1 MCKLVLSMNHHG
13 NCMQCRESSDIF
25 KVLNVD
31 ELKRIDDCRIG
42 ISYKA
47 GEVIFKQGAPC
58 HNFVCITSG
67 LVKLYIEHQNDRNS
81 IIGLLRPVN
90 YIFEP
95 GFFVDQVHHFT
106 AVAAENST
114 ACLID
119 IGVMKDMILKN
130 SLFANEFIKK
140 ISRQALG
147 LFGRISSCTQ
157 KHVYGRV
164 ADMLLYLNPKI
175 YPENPFELTISR
187 QDLADLSGMT
197 KESLIRV
204 MKKFKDDGII
214 SLDANQMEILNR
226 KNLEIISMKG

>member
-1 MCKLVLSMNHHG
+1 MNHHG
-13 NCMQCRESSDIF
+13 NCMKCRESSDIF
-25 KVLNVD
+25 NVLGTDDLRKID
-31 ELKRIDDCRIG
+31 EHRIRL
-42 ISYKA
+42 SFKA

-67 LVKLYIEHQNDRNS
+67 LVKLYLEHQNDRNS
-81 IIGLLRPVN
+81 IIGLVRPVN

-114 ACLID
+114 ACLIS
-119 IGVMKDMILKN
+119 IGVMKELILEN
-130 SLFANEFIKK
+130 PLFANEFIKK
-140 ISRQALG
+140 ISSQALG

-164 ADMLLYLNPKI
+164 ADTLLYLNPEI
-175 YPENPFELTISR
+175 YSENPFELTISR

-214 SLDANQMEILNR
+214 SLDGNKMEILNR
-226 KNLEIISMKG
+226 KNLEIVSMKG

>member
-1 MCKLVLSMNHHG
+1 MNHHG
-13 NCMQCRESSDIF
+13 NCMKCRESSDIF
-25 KVLNVD
+25 NVLGAD
-31 ELKRIDDCRIG
+31 ELIKIDECRI
-42 ISYKA
+42 SLSFKS

-119 IGVMKDMILKN
+119 IGVMKELILEN
-130 SLFANEFIKK
+130 SYFANELIKK

-164 ADMLLYLNPKI
+164 ADTLLSLNPAI
-175 YPENPFELTISR
+175 YPQNPFELTISR

-214 SLDANQMEILNR
+214 SLDGTRMEILNR
-226 KNLEIISMKG
+226 KNLEIVSMKG